1 MSSAAQAQRRVPF
14 SVMLATTL
22 IVLNG
27 VIAVALAA
35 AWATSNN
42 WHSFHWSLL
51 RLFAAGAVG
60 LGLMRLAPWAW
71 KWGVYGGLFYVLS
84 GVLNAVALRYLQM
97 RGWAKGGQDD
107 VVFMMLGAL
116 LLVVAIACLCGFQSR
131 AAFDAQD
138 TMEANQPPPHEDLR
152 PPIPPPY

>member
-1 MSSAAQAQRRVPF
+1 MSAARLQAKVPF
-14 SVMLATTL
+14 GVMLAATM

-51 RLFAAGAVG
+51 RLFASGAVG
-60 LGLMRLAPWAW
+60 LGLMRLELWAW

-84 GVLNAVALRYLQM
+84 GVLSAVALRYLQL
-97 RGWAKGGQDD
+97 RGWARGGQDD
-107 VVFMMLGAL
+107 VVVMMIGAML
-116 LLVVAIACLCGFQSR
+116 LAIAIACLCSLQNR
-131 AAFDAQD
+131 AAFDAQSRTKAKQSPEHD
-138 TMEANQPPPHEDLR
+138 DLR
-152 PPIPPPY
+152 TPIPPPY

>member
-14 SVMLATTL
+14 SVMLAATL

-35 AWATSNN
+35 AWASSNN

-51 RLFAAGAVG
+51 RLFASCA
-60 LGLMRLAPWAW
+60 LSRGLMRLEFWSW

-107 VVFMMLGAL
+107 VIFMMLGAL
-116 LLVVAIACLCGFQSR
+116 LLVIAITCLCGSQSR

-138 TMEANQPPPHEDLR
+138 TIKATQPPANEELR